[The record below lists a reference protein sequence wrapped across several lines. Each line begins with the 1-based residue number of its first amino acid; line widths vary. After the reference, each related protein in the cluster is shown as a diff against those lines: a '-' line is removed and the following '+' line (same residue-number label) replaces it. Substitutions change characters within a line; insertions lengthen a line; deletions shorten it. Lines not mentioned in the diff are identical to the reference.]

1 MGYRHYFYKANKNI
15 VDSMRNLSY
24 QELIDYLKETKS
36 EALEIDDYD
45 DGISETYINFHELFC
60 QKKIFEFGKLYYEDT
75 PQKISSKGEFL
86 FTNNDT
92 RKYFKDYNP
101 YIISEDGFLEAIEIY
116 KNKIISYW
124 EDLKNDG
131 AIQVLPFGIELER
144 SDITKEKK
152 VERLIEDELFYWKN
166 NYAIN
171 LDRDKERITN
181 SWMYEHEIF
190 DLVRIYKTFDFD
202 NNYLLFYGY

>member
-1 MGYRHYFYKANKNI
+1 MGYRHYFYSANKNI
-15 VDSMRNLSY
+15 VDSIRNLSY
-24 QELIDYLKETKS
+24 QELVDYLKEIKGES
-36 EALEIDDYD
+36 SEIDDYD
-45 DGISETYINFHELFC
+45 NGTSETYINFHELFG

-75 PQKISSKGEFL
+75 SQKISSKGEFL

-92 RKYFKDYNP
+92 REYFENYNP

-124 EDLKNDG
+124 EDLNNDG

-144 SDITKEKK
+144 PDITKEKK
-152 VERLIEDELFYWKN
+152 VERLIRNELFYWKN

-171 LDRDKERITN
+171 LDRNKERITN

-190 DLVRIYKTFDFD
+190 ELVRLYKTFDFD